1 MPKLPHEVLQ
11 ERFKNELEMCKKH
24 CLHTI
29 KVDDDRFR
37 ALPAKIEV
45 NMVQTPGP
53 ILKGGKI
60 EHKFN
65 HKFIMTITDEY
76 PFRKP
81 IVEWKSMIFHPN
93 IMLPSDGGNVCSLL
107 LDNWSFSSNLLSFI
121 RGVESLLMH
130 PNPKNPF
137 GTDSCTKAAQF
148 FHHNPYEAPTK

>member
-1 MPKLPHEVLQ
+1 
-11 ERFKNELEMCKKH
+11 
-24 CLHTI
+24 
-29 KVDDDRFR
+29 
-37 ALPAKIEV
+37 
-45 NMVQTPGP
+45 MVQTPGP
-53 ILKGGKI
+53 IIKSGKI

-65 HKFIMTITDEY
+65 HKFVMTITDEY

-107 LDNWSFSSNLLSFI
+107 LDNWGFSSNLLSFI

-137 GTDSCTKAAQF
+137 GTDSCTKAAQY
-148 FHHNPYEAPTK
+148 FHRNPYEAPAK